1 MIETEVRKYKLIGLT
16 PMLGSQPA
24 NEKVRTTFIA
34 SKAPQIMDDEEIVE
48 NLDQQGLTVF
58 YRDKAGNPIL
68 MDYQVKGF
76 FKSAGRALAKQ
87 NGVAAPV
94 SKVDQFVFVTPRQ
107 IPIKRNGETVTNP
120 DGIRERPLLAMTMQ
134 GQRTCTAASE
144 YIDDWE
150 IVIEVEIVTN
160 AGTAKSKPVTF
171 EVLEDWLD
179 YGFYNGLGRWRNAG
193 NGRFRWEEIKDGE

>member
-1 MIETEVRKYKLIGLT
+1 MIETTVKKYRLVGLS

-24 NEKVRTTFIA
+24 SEKIHSTFIA
-34 SKAPQIMDDEEIVE
+34 SKAPQIMDDEEVPE
-48 NLDQQGLTVF
+48 VPDSQGLTVF
-58 YRDKAGNPIL
+58 YRDKNGNPIL

-76 FKSAGRALAKQ
+76 FKSAGRALSKQ

-107 IPIKRNGETVTNP
+107 IQLKRGGEVITEP

-144 YIDDWE
+144 YVDDWE
-150 IVIEVEIVTN
+150 IVIEVELVTN
-160 AGTAKSKPVTF
+160 YGTAKSKPVTF
-171 EVLEDWLD
+171 DIIEDWLD

-193 NGRFRWEEIKDGE
+193 NGRFRWEEIE

>member
-1 MIETEVRKYKLIGLT
+1 MIETTVKKYRLVGLS

-24 NEKVRTTFIA
+24 SEKIHSTFIA
-34 SKAPQIMDDEEIVE
+34 SKAPQIMDDEEVLE
-48 NLDQQGLTVF
+48 VPDSQGLTVF
-58 YRDKAGNPIL
+58 YRDKNGNPIL

-76 FKSAGRALAKQ
+76 FKSAGRALSKQ

-107 IPIKRNGETVTNP
+107 IQLKRGGEVITEP

-144 YIDDWE
+144 YVDDWE
-150 IVIEVEIVTN
+150 IVIEVELVTN
-160 AGTAKSKPVTF
+160 YGTAKSKPVTF
-171 EVLEDWLD
+171 DIIEDWLD

-193 NGRFRWEEIKDGE
+193 NGRFRWEEIE

>member
-1 MIETEVRKYKLIGLT
+1 MIETTVKKYRLVGLS

-24 NEKVRTTFIA
+24 SEKIHSTFIA
-34 SKAPQIMDDEEIVE
+34 SKAPQIMDDEEVLE
-48 NLDQQGLTVF
+48 VPDSQGLTVF
-58 YRDKAGNPIL
+58 YRDKNGNPIL

-76 FKSAGRALAKQ
+76 FKSAGRALSKQ

-107 IPIKRNGETVTNP
+107 IQLKRGGEVITEP

-144 YIDDWE
+144 YVDDWE
-150 IVIEVEIVTN
+150 IVIEVELVTN
-160 AGTAKSKPVTF
+160 YGTAKSKPVTF
-171 EVLEDWLD
+171 EIIEDWLD

-193 NGRFRWEEIKDGE
+193 NGRFRWEEIE